1 MSEIARFPQRHSEAL
16 DKAADGEAY
25 NLPVG

>member
-1 MSEIARFPQRHSEAL
+1 MPEITGFPQRHSEAV